1 MPFES
6 LSERFQAAFKKLR
19 GKGKLSEEDV
29 SEALKEMRRALLE
42 ADVNFAVTKDFIKKV
57 KEKAVGE
64 EVFGSL
70 NASQTVIKIVRDE
83 LTELLGGTQSRITI
97 SPKPPTIIM
106 LVGLQGAG
114 KTTTAAKLAKKLKS
128 QGKSP
133 LMVAADVYRPAAIT
147 QLQVLGQELDMP
159 VYTEEGSKNPVAI
172 AQHAIPYATSH
183 LRDVVIIDT
192 AGRLHINE
200 TLMDE
205 LINIKNEVHP
215 HEILL
220 VVDAMTGQDAVT
232 AASAFDKALGID
244 GIIMTKLD
252 GDARGGAALSI
263 KAVTGKPIKFIG
275 VSEKLDGLEEF
286 HPNRYASR
294 RSRSA
299 CGARRHGQP
308 ELVETIIEKAQ
319 AAFDEESM
327 ENMKKTMKSG
337 TFTFDD
343 FLSQLHMIKKMGNMG
358 SLLSLIP
365 GIGKYKKELDK
376 VDMDGKEFK
385 RIEAII
391 TSMTAQERSSANPKM
406 LIKDSRKR
414 RIAKGSGTRV
424 QDVNR
429 LIKQFAEMQKMMKQ
443 AKKAQKNKRRGFM
456 PRLPF

>member
-6 LSERFQAAFKKLR
+6 LSERFQGAFKKLR

-42 ADVNFAVTKDFIKKV
+42 ADVNFAVTKDFIKRV
-57 KEKAVGE
+57 REKAVGE

-83 LTELLGGTQSRITI
+83 LTELLGGTQSRITMA
-97 SPKPPTIIM
+97 SKPPTVIM

-128 QGKSP
+128 QGKHP
-133 LMVAADVYRPAAIT
+133 LLVAGDVYRPAAIT
-147 QLQVLGQELDMP
+147 QLQVLGEELDIP
-159 VYTEEGSKNPVAI
+159 VYTEDGSKDPVQI
-172 AQHAIPYATSH
+172 AKNAIPYAFGH
-183 LRDVVIIDT
+183 LKDVVIIDT

-205 LINIKNEVHP
+205 LIHIKGEVHP

-244 GIIMTKLD
+244 GMIMTKLD

-294 RSRSA
+294 ILDL
-299 CGARRHGQP
+299 GD
-308 ELVETIIEKAQ
+308 VETIIEKAQ
-319 AAFDEESM
+319 AAFDEETM
-327 ENMKKTMKSG
+327 EDMKASMKSG
-337 TFTFDD
+337 VFTFND
-343 FLSQLHMIKKMGNMG
+343 FLKQLNMIKKMGNMG
-358 SLLSLIP
+358 SLMSLIP

-376 VDMDGKEFK
+376 VDMDGKQFK
-385 RIEAII
+385 QIEAII
-391 TSMTAQERSSANPKM
+391 MSMTAQERASANPKM

-429 LIKQFAEMQKMMKQ
+429 LIKQFTEMQKMMKQ
-443 AKKAQKNKRRGFM
+443 VKKNKNSKRRGLM

>member
-1 MPFES
+1 MPFEN

-42 ADVNFAVTKDFIKKV
+42 ADVNFAVTKDFIKRV
-57 KEKAVGE
+57 REKAVGE

-97 SPKPPTIIM
+97 ASKPPTIVM

-114 KTTTAAKLAKKLKS
+114 KTTTAGKLARLLKK

-133 LMVAADVYRPAAIT
+133 LLVACDVYRPAAIT
-147 QLQVLGQELDMP
+147 QLQVLGQDLEVP
-159 VYTEEGSKNPVAI
+159 VYTEEGSMKPVEI
-172 AQHAIPYATSH
+172 AAHAIPYAVSH

-205 LINIKNEVHP
+205 LVDIKEEIHP

-244 GIIMTKLD
+244 GMIMTKLD

-263 KAVTGKPIKFIG
+263 KAVTGKPIKYIG
-275 VSEKLDGLEEF
+275 VSEKLEGLEEF

-294 RSRSA
+294 ILDL
-299 CGARRHGQP
+299 GD
-308 ELVETIIEKAQ
+308 VETIIERAQ

-327 ENMKKTMKSG
+327 ANMKKTIKSG
-337 TFTFDD
+337 TLTFDD
-343 FLSQLHMIKKMGNMG
+343 FLSQLQMMKKMGNMS
-358 SLLSLIP
+358 SLMGLLP

-376 VDMDGKEFK
+376 IDMEGKEFK
-385 RIEAII
+385 RVEAII
-391 TSMTAQERSSANPKM
+391 TSMTAQERSSTNPKM

-429 LIKQFAEMQKMMKQ
+429 LLKQFAEMQKMMKQ
-443 AKKAQKNKRRGFM
+443 AKKAQQGKRRGFF

>member
-42 ADVNFAVTKDFIKKV
+42 ADVNFAVTKDFIKRV
-57 KEKAVGE
+57 REKAVGE

-97 SPKPPTIIM
+97 APKPPTIIM

-133 LMVAADVYRPAAIT
+133 LMVAGDVYRPAAIT
-147 QLQVLGQELDMP
+147 QLQVLGQELDIP
-159 VYTEEGSKNPVAI
+159 VYTEEGNTDPVQI
-172 AQHAIPYATSH
+172 AKQAIPYAVSH

-205 LINIKNEVHP
+205 LVHIKGEVHP

-220 VVDAMTGQDAVT
+220 VVDGMTGQDAVT

-244 GIIMTKLD
+244 GMIMTKLD

-294 RSRSA
+294 ILDL
-299 CGARRHGQP
+299 GD
-308 ELVETIIEKAQ
+308 VETIIEKAQ

-327 ENMKKTMKSG
+327 EDMKKAMKSG
-337 TFTFDD
+337 AFTFDD
-343 FLSQLHMIKKMGNMG
+343 FLKQLHMIQKMGNMG
-358 SLLSLIP
+358 SLMSLIP

-376 VDMDGKEFK
+376 VDMDGKQFK

-429 LIKQFAEMQKMMKQ
+429 LIKQFTEMQKMMKQ
-443 AKKAQKNKRRGFM
+443 AKKAQKSKRRGFL
-456 PRLPF
+456 PRFPF

>member
-42 ADVNFAVTKDFIKKV
+42 ADVNFAVTKDFIKRV
-57 KEKAVGE
+57 REKAVGE

-97 SPKPPTIIM
+97 APKPPTIIM

-133 LMVAADVYRPAAIT
+133 LMVAGDVYRPAAIT
-147 QLQVLGQELDMP
+147 QLQVLGQELDIP
-159 VYTEEGSKNPVAI
+159 VYTEEGSKDPVQI
-172 AQHAIPYATSH
+172 AKNAVPYAVSH

-205 LINIKNEVHP
+205 LIHIKGEVHP

-244 GIIMTKLD
+244 GMIMTKLD

-294 RSRSA
+294 ILDL
-299 CGARRHGQP
+299 GD
-308 ELVETIIEKAQ
+308 VETIIEKAQ

-327 ENMKKTMKSG
+327 EDMKKTMKSG

-343 FLSQLHMIKKMGNMG
+343 FLKQLNMIKKMDNMG
-358 SLLSLIP
+358 SLMSLIP

-376 VDMDGKEFK
+376 VDMDGKQFK
-385 RIEAII
+385 QIEAII

-429 LIKQFAEMQKMMKQ
+429 LIKQFTEMQKMMKQ
-443 AKKAQKNKRRGFM
+443 AKKAQKSKRRGFL
-456 PRLPF
+456 PRFPF

>member
-42 ADVNFAVTKDFIKKV
+42 ADVNFAVTKDFIKRV
-57 KEKAVGE
+57 REKAVGE

-97 SPKPPTIIM
+97 APKPPMIIM

-133 LMVAADVYRPAAIT
+133 LMVAGDVYRPAAIT
-147 QLQVLGQELDMP
+147 QLQVLGQELDIP
-159 VYTEEGSKNPVAI
+159 VYTEEGSKDPVQI
-172 AQHAIPYATSH
+172 AKNAVPYAVSH

-205 LINIKNEVHP
+205 LIHIKEEVHP

-244 GIIMTKLD
+244 GMIMTKLD

-294 RSRSA
+294 ILDL
-299 CGARRHGQP
+299 GD
-308 ELVETIIEKAQ
+308 VETIIEKAQ

-327 ENMKKTMKSG
+327 EDMKKTMKSG

-343 FLSQLHMIKKMGNMG
+343 FLKQLNMIKKMGNMG
-358 SLLSLIP
+358 SLMSLIP

-376 VDMDGKEFK
+376 VDMDGKQFK
-385 RIEAII
+385 QIEAII

-429 LIKQFAEMQKMMKQ
+429 LIKQFTEMQKMMKQ
-443 AKKAQKNKRRGFM
+443 AKKAQKNKRRGFL
-456 PRLPF
+456 PRFPF

>member
-42 ADVNFAVTKDFIKKV
+42 ADVNFNVTKDFIKRI

-64 EVFGSL
+64 EVFSSL

-83 LTELLGGTQSRITI
+83 LTELLGSTQSRITI
-97 SPKPPTIIM
+97 SSRPPTIVM
-106 LVGLQGAG
+106 LAGLQGAG
-114 KTTTAAKLAKKLKS
+114 KTTTAAKLAKKFVS
-128 QGKSP
+128 QGKHP
-133 LMVAADVYRPAAIT
+133 LLVACDVYRPAAIE
-147 QLQVLGQELDMP
+147 QLQVLGGDLGLP
-159 VYTEEGSKNPVAI
+159 VYTEEGSADAVAI
-172 AQHAIPYATSH
+172 AQHAVPYATSH
-183 LRDVVIIDT
+183 LCDVVIIDT
-192 AGRLHINE
+192 AGRLHIDE

-205 LINIKNEVHP
+205 LVRIKEAVHP

-232 AASAFDKALGID
+232 AASAFDGALGID
-244 GIIMTKLD
+244 GLVMTKLD

-275 VSEKLDGLEEF
+275 VSEKMDGLEEF

-294 RSRSA
+294 ILDL
-299 CGARRHGQP
+299 GD
-308 ELVETIIEKAQ
+308 VETIIEKAQ
-319 AAFDEESM
+319 AAFDEEAVADMQKVMRS
-327 ENMKKTMKSG
+327 SA
-337 TFTFDD
+337 FTFDD
-343 FLSQLHMIKKMGNMG
+343 FLKQLQMIKKMGNLG
-358 SLLSLIP
+358 GILSLIP

-391 TSMTAQERSSANPKM
+391 TSMTIKERMSANPKL

-414 RIAKGSGTRV
+414 RIANGSGTRV

-429 LIKQFAEMQKMMKQ
+429 LLKQFTEFQKMMKQ
-443 AKKAQKNKRRGFM
+443 AQKSQKKGRRFM
-456 PRLPF
+456 PKLPF

>member
-42 ADVNFAVTKDFIKKV
+42 ADVNFNVTKDFIKRI

-64 EVFGSL
+64 EVFSSL

-83 LTELLGGTQSRITI
+83 LTELLGSTQSRITI
-97 SPKPPTIIM
+97 SSRPPTIVM
-106 LVGLQGAG
+106 LAGLQGAG
-114 KTTTAAKLAKKLKS
+114 KTTTAAKLAKKFVS
-128 QGKSP
+128 QGKHP
-133 LMVAADVYRPAAIT
+133 LLVACDVYRPAAIE
-147 QLQVLGQELDMP
+147 QLQVLGGDLGLP
-159 VYTEEGSKNPVAI
+159 VYTEEGSADAVAI
-172 AQHAIPYATSH
+172 AQHAVPYATSH

-192 AGRLHINE
+192 AGRLHIDE

-205 LINIKNEVHP
+205 LVRIKEAVHP

-232 AASAFDKALGID
+232 AASAFDGALGID
-244 GIIMTKLD
+244 GLGMTKLD

-275 VSEKLDGLEEF
+275 VSEKMDGLEEF

-294 RSRSA
+294 ILDL
-299 CGARRHGQP
+299 GD
-308 ELVETIIEKAQ
+308 VETIIEKAQ
-319 AAFDEESM
+319 AAFDEEAVADMQKVMRNSA
-327 ENMKKTMKSG
+327 
-337 TFTFDD
+337 FTFDD
-343 FLSQLHMIKKMGNMG
+343 FLKQLQMIKKMGNLG
-358 SLLSLIP
+358 GILSLIP

-391 TSMTAQERSSANPKM
+391 TSMTIKERMSANPKL

-414 RIAKGSGTRV
+414 RIANGSGTRV

-429 LIKQFAEMQKMMKQ
+429 LLKQFTEFQKMMKQ
-443 AKKAQKNKRRGFM
+443 AQKSQKKGRRFM
-456 PRLPF
+456 PKLPF

>member
-1 MPFES
+1 MAFES

-19 GKGKLSEEDV
+19 GKGKLTEEDV
-29 SEALKEMRRALLE
+29 NEALKEMRRALLE
-42 ADVNFAVTKDFIKKV
+42 ADVNFAVAKDFIKRV
-57 KEKAVGE
+57 AVGE

-83 LTELLGGTQSRITI
+83 LTELLGGTQSRIAMA
-97 SPKPPTIIM
+97 SNPPTIIM

-114 KTTTAAKLAKKLKS
+114 KTTTAAKLAKKLKQ
-128 QGKSP
+128 QGKNP
-133 LMVAADVYRPAAIT
+133 MLVAADVYRPAAIT
-147 QLQVLGQELDMP
+147 QLQVLGKDLDVP
-159 VYTEEGSKNPVAI
+159 VYTEEGSQDPVAI
-172 AQHAIPYATSH
+172 SQHAVPYALSH
-183 LRDVVIIDT
+183 LKDVVIIDT

-205 LINIKNEVHP
+205 LVHIKQSVKP

-232 AASAFDKALGID
+232 AATAFNEALGID

-294 RSRSA
+294 ILDL
-299 CGARRHGQP
+299 GD
-308 ELVETIIEKAQ
+308 VETIIERAQ
-319 AAFDEESM
+319 EAFDEESM
-327 ENMKKTMKSG
+327 AEMKRAMKSNS
-337 TFTFDD
+337 FTFDD
-343 FLSQLHMIKKMGNMG
+343 FLSQLNMVKKMGNMS
-358 SLLSLIP
+358 SLVSLIP
-365 GIGKYKKELDK
+365 GIGKYKKEIDK
-376 VDMDGKEFK
+376 IDMDGREFK
-385 RIEAII
+385 HIEAII
-391 TSMTAQERSSANPKM
+391 QSMTAQERASSNPKM

-429 LIKQFAEMQKMMKQ
+429 LLKQFTDMQKMMKQ
-443 AKKAQKNKRRGFM
+443 AKKMQGNKRRGFL

>member
-1 MPFES
+1 MAFES

-29 SEALKEMRRALLE
+29 SAALKEMRRALLE
-42 ADVNFAVTKDFIKKV
+42 ADVNFTVTKDFIKKV

-64 EVFGSL
+64 EVFSSL

-83 LTELLGGTQSRITI
+83 LTDLLGGTQSRITI
-97 SPKPPTIIM
+97 ASKPPTIIM

-114 KTTTAAKLAKKLKS
+114 KTTTAAKLAKKLKA
-128 QGKSP
+128 QGKAP
-133 LMVAADVYRPAAIT
+133 LLVAGDVYRPAAIT
-147 QLQVLGQELDMP
+147 QLQVLGQELEMP
-159 VYTEEGSKNPVAI
+159 VYTEEGNQNPVEI
-172 AQHAIPYATSH
+172 AQHAIPYAVSH

-205 LINIKNEVHP
+205 LVQIKEEVHP

-232 AASAFDKALGID
+232 AASAFDQALGID

-275 VSEKLDGLEEF
+275 VSEKIDGLEEF

-294 RSRSA
+294 ILDL
-299 CGARRHGQP
+299 GD
-308 ELVETIIEKAQ
+308 VETIIEKAQ

-327 ENMKKTMKSG
+327 KDMQNTMKKGS
-337 TFTFDD
+337 FTFDD
-343 FLSQLHMIKKMGNMG
+343 FLKQLHMIKKMGNMG
-358 SLLSLIP
+358 SLMSLIP

-376 VDMDGKEFK
+376 VDMDGKEI
-385 RIEAII
+385 RRVEAII
-391 TSMTAQERSSANPKM
+391 TSMTAQERASSNPKM

-429 LIKQFAEMQKMMKQ
+429 LIKQFTEMQKMMKQ
-443 AKKAQKNKRRGFM
+443 AKKAQGNKKRRGFL

>member
-42 ADVNFAVTKDFIKKV
+42 ADVNFAVTKDFIKRV
-57 KEKAVGE
+57 REKAVGE

-97 SPKPPTIIM
+97 APKPPTIIM

-133 LMVAADVYRPAAIT
+133 LMVAGDVYRPAAIT
-147 QLQVLGQELDMP
+147 QLQVLGQELDIP
-159 VYTEEGSKNPVAI
+159 VYTEEGSKDPVQI
-172 AQHAIPYATSH
+172 AKNAVPYAVSH

-205 LINIKNEVHP
+205 LIHIKEEVHP

-244 GIIMTKLD
+244 GMIMTKLD

-294 RSRSA
+294 ILDL
-299 CGARRHGQP
+299 GD
-308 ELVETIIEKAQ
+308 VETIIEKAQ

-327 ENMKKTMKSG
+327 EDMKKTMKSG

-343 FLSQLHMIKKMGNMG
+343 FLKQLNMIKKMGNMG
-358 SLLSLIP
+358 SLMSLIP

-376 VDMDGKEFK
+376 VDMDGKQFK
-385 RIEAII
+385 QIEAII

-429 LIKQFAEMQKMMKQ
+429 LIKQFTEMQKMMKQ
-443 AKKAQKNKRRGFM
+443 AKKAQKSKRRGFL
-456 PRLPF
+456 PRFPF

>member
-42 ADVNFAVTKDFIKKV
+42 ADVNFNVTKDFIKRI

-64 EVFGSL
+64 EVFSSL

-83 LTELLGGTQSRITI
+83 LTELLGSTQSRITI
-97 SPKPPTIIM
+97 SSRPPTIVM
-106 LVGLQGAG
+106 LAGLQGAG
-114 KTTTAAKLAKKLKS
+114 KTTTAAKLAKKFVS
-128 QGKSP
+128 QGKHP
-133 LMVAADVYRPAAIT
+133 LLVACDVYRPAAIE
-147 QLQVLGQELDMP
+147 QLQVLGGDLGIP
-159 VYTEEGSKNPVAI
+159 VYTEEGSADAVAI
-172 AQHAIPYATSH
+172 AQHAVPYATSH

-192 AGRLHINE
+192 AGRLHIDE

-205 LINIKNEVHP
+205 LVRIKEAVHP

-232 AASAFDKALGID
+232 AASAFDGTLGID
-244 GIIMTKLD
+244 GLVMTKLD

-275 VSEKLDGLEEF
+275 VSEKMDGLEEF

-294 RSRSA
+294 ILDL
-299 CGARRHGQP
+299 GD
-308 ELVETIIEKAQ
+308 VETIIEKAQ
-319 AAFDEESM
+319 AAFDEESVADM
-327 ENMKKTMKSG
+327 QKVMRSNA
-337 TFTFDD
+337 FTFDD
-343 FLSQLHMIKKMGNMG
+343 FLKQLQMIKKMGNLG
-358 SLLSLIP
+358 GILSLIP

-391 TSMTAQERSSANPKM
+391 TSMTIKERMSANPKL

-414 RIAKGSGTRV
+414 RIANGSGTRV

-429 LIKQFAEMQKMMKQ
+429 LLKQFTEFQKMMKQ
-443 AKKAQKNKRRGFM
+443 AQKSQKKGRRFM
-456 PRLPF
+456 PKLPF

>member
-1 MPFES
+1 MAFES

-19 GKGKLSEEDV
+19 GKGKLTEEDV
-29 SEALKEMRRALLE
+29 NEALKEMRRALLE
-42 ADVNFAVTKDFIKKV
+42 ADVNFAVAKDFIKRV
-57 KEKAVGE
+57 REKAVGE

-83 LTELLGGTQSRITI
+83 LTELLGGTQSRIAMA
-97 SPKPPTIIM
+97 SNPPTIIM

-114 KTTTAAKLAKKLKS
+114 KTTTAAKLAKKLKQ
-128 QGKSP
+128 QGKNP
-133 LMVAADVYRPAAIT
+133 MLVAADVYRPAAIT
-147 QLQVLGQELDMP
+147 QLQVLGKDLDVP
-159 VYTEEGSKNPVAI
+159 VYTEEGSQDPVAI
-172 AQHAIPYATSH
+172 SQHAVPYALSH
-183 LRDVVIIDT
+183 LKDVVIIDT

-205 LINIKNEVHP
+205 LVHIKQSVKP

-232 AASAFDKALGID
+232 AATAFNEALGID

-294 RSRSA
+294 ILDL
-299 CGARRHGQP
+299 GD
-308 ELVETIIEKAQ
+308 VETIIERAQ
-319 AAFDEESM
+319 EAFDEESM
-327 ENMKKTMKSG
+327 AEMKRAMKSNS
-337 TFTFDD
+337 FTFDD
-343 FLSQLHMIKKMGNMG
+343 FLSQLNMVKKMGNMS
-358 SLLSLIP
+358 SLVSLIP
-365 GIGKYKKELDK
+365 GIGKYKKEIDK
-376 VDMDGKEFK
+376 IDMDGREFK
-385 RIEAII
+385 HIEAII
-391 TSMTAQERSSANPKM
+391 QSMTAQERASSNPKM

-429 LIKQFAEMQKMMKQ
+429 LLKQFTDMQKMMKQ
-443 AKKAQKNKRRGFM
+443 AKKMQGNKRRGFL

>member
-42 ADVNFAVTKDFIKKV
+42 ADVNFAVTKDFINKV

-114 KTTTAAKLAKKLKS
+114 KTTTAAKLAKMLKS
-128 QGKSP
+128 KGKSP

-159 VYTEEGSKNPVAI
+159 VYTEEDSKDPVAI
-172 AQHAIPYATSH
+172 AQHAIPYATNH

-205 LINIKNEVHP
+205 LVNIKNEVHP

-294 RSRSA
+294 ILDL
-299 CGARRHGQP
+299 GD
-308 ELVETIIEKAQ
+308 VETIIEKAQ

>member
-97 SPKPPTIIM
+97 APKPPTIIM

-159 VYTEEGSKNPVAI
+159 VYTEEGSKDPVAI
-172 AQHAIPYATSH
+172 AQHAIPSATIH

-294 RSRSA
+294 ILDL
-299 CGARRHGQP
+299 GD
-308 ELVETIIEKAQ
+308 VETIIEKAQ

>member
-42 ADVNFAVTKDFIKKV
+42 ADVNFAVTKDFIKRV
-57 KEKAVGE
+57 REKAVGE

-97 SPKPPTIIM
+97 APKPPTIIM

-133 LMVAADVYRPAAIT
+133 LMVAGDVYRPAAIT
-147 QLQVLGQELDMP
+147 QLQVLGQELDIP
-159 VYTEEGSKNPVAI
+159 VYTEEGSKDPVQI
-172 AQHAIPYATSH
+172 AQNAVPYAVSH

-205 LINIKNEVHP
+205 LIHIKEEVHP

-244 GIIMTKLD
+244 GMIMTKLD

-294 RSRSA
+294 ILDL
-299 CGARRHGQP
+299 GD
-308 ELVETIIEKAQ
+308 VETIIEKAQ

-327 ENMKKTMKSG
+327 EDMKKTMKSG

-343 FLSQLHMIKKMGNMG
+343 FLKQLNMIKKMGNMG
-358 SLLSLIP
+358 SLMSLIP

-376 VDMDGKEFK
+376 VDMDGTQFQK
-385 RIEAII
+385 IEAII

-429 LIKQFAEMQKMMKQ
+429 LIKQFTEMQKMMKQ
-443 AKKAQKNKRRGFM
+443 AKKAQKSKRRGFL
-456 PRLPF
+456 PRFPF

>member
-42 ADVNFAVTKDFIKKV
+42 ADVNFAVTKDFIKRV
-57 KEKAVGE
+57 REKAVGE

-97 SPKPPTIIM
+97 APKPPTIIM

-133 LMVAADVYRPAAIT
+133 LMVAGDVYRPAAIT
-147 QLQVLGQELDMP
+147 QLQVLGQELDIP
-159 VYTEEGSKNPVAI
+159 VYTEEGSKDPVQI
-172 AQHAIPYATSH
+172 AKNAVPYAVSH

-205 LINIKNEVHP
+205 LIHIKEEVHP

-244 GIIMTKLD
+244 GMIMTKLD

-286 HPNRYASR
+286 HPDRYASR
-294 RSRSA
+294 ILDL
-299 CGARRHGQP
+299 GD
-308 ELVETIIEKAQ
+308 VETIIEKAQ

-327 ENMKKTMKSG
+327 EDMKKTMKSG

-343 FLSQLHMIKKMGNMG
+343 FLKQLNMIKKMGNMG
-358 SLLSLIP
+358 SLMSLIP

-376 VDMDGKEFK
+376 VDMDGKQFK
-385 RIEAII
+385 QIEAII

-429 LIKQFAEMQKMMKQ
+429 LIKQFTEMQKMMKQ
-443 AKKAQKNKRRGFM
+443 AKKAQKNKRRGFL
-456 PRLPF
+456 PRFPF

>member
-42 ADVNFAVTKDFIKKV
+42 ADVNFAVTKDFIKRV
-57 KEKAVGE
+57 REKAVGE

-83 LTELLGGTQSRITI
+83 LTELLGGTQSRIAI
-97 SPKPPTIIM
+97 ASKPPTIVM

-114 KTTTAAKLAKKLKS
+114 KTTTAGKLARLLKK

-133 LMVAADVYRPAAIT
+133 LLVAGDVYRPAAIT
-147 QLQVLGQELDMP
+147 QLQVLGQELDVP
-159 VYTEEGSKNPVAI
+159 VYTEEGGQDPVKI
-172 AQHAIPYATSH
+172 AKDAIPYALSH
-183 LRDVVIIDT
+183 LRDIVIIDT

-200 TLMDE
+200 VLMDE
-205 LINIKNEVHP
+205 LVNIKGEVHP

-232 AASAFDKALGID
+232 AASAFDNALGID
-244 GIIMTKLD
+244 GMIMTKLD

-263 KAVTGKPIKFIG
+263 KAVTGKPIKYIG

-294 RSRSA
+294 ILDL
-299 CGARRHGQP
+299 GD
-308 ELVETIIEKAQ
+308 VETIIERAQ

-327 ENMKKTMKSG
+327 ANMKKTMKSG
-337 TFTFDD
+337 SFTFDD
-343 FLSQLHMIKKMGNMG
+343 FLSQLQMIKKMGNMG
-358 SLLSLIP
+358 SLMSLIP

-376 VDMDGKEFK
+376 IDMDGKEFK

-391 TSMTAQERSSANPKM
+391 TSMTAQERASTNPKM

-429 LIKQFAEMQKMMKQ
+429 LLKQFTEMQKMMKQ
-443 AKKAQKNKRRGFM
+443 AKKAQQGKRRGFL

>member
-42 ADVNFAVTKDFIKKV
+42 ADVNFNVTKDFIKRI

-64 EVFGSL
+64 EVFSSL

-83 LTELLGGTQSRITI
+83 LTELLGSTQSRITI
-97 SPKPPTIIM
+97 SSRPPTIVM
-106 LVGLQGAG
+106 LAGLQGAG
-114 KTTTAAKLAKKLKS
+114 KTTTAAKLAKKFVS
-128 QGKSP
+128 QGKHP
-133 LMVAADVYRPAAIT
+133 LLVACDVYRPAAIE
-147 QLQVLGQELDMP
+147 QLQVLGGDLGIP
-159 VYTEEGSKNPVAI
+159 VYTEEGSADAVAI
-172 AQHAIPYATSH
+172 AQHAVPYATSH

-192 AGRLHINE
+192 AGRLHIDE

-205 LINIKNEVHP
+205 LVRIKEAVHP

-232 AASAFDKALGID
+232 AASAFDGALGID
-244 GIIMTKLD
+244 GLVMTKLD

-275 VSEKLDGLEEF
+275 VSEKMDGLEEF

-294 RSRSA
+294 ILDL
-299 CGARRHGQP
+299 GD
-308 ELVETIIEKAQ
+308 VETIIEKAQ
-319 AAFDEESM
+319 AAFDEEAVADMQKVMRNSA
-327 ENMKKTMKSG
+327 
-337 TFTFDD
+337 FTFDD
-343 FLSQLHMIKKMGNMG
+343 FLKQLQMIKKMGNLG
-358 SLLSLIP
+358 GILSLIP

-391 TSMTAQERSSANPKM
+391 TSMTIKERMSANPKL

-414 RIAKGSGTRV
+414 RIANGSGTRV

-429 LIKQFAEMQKMMKQ
+429 LLKQFTEFQKMMKQ
-443 AKKAQKNKRRGFM
+443 AQKSQKKGRRFM
-456 PRLPF
+456 PKLPF

>member
-42 ADVNFAVTKDFIKKV
+42 ADVNFAVTKDFIKRV
-57 KEKAVGE
+57 REKAVGE

-97 SPKPPTIIM
+97 APKPPTIIM

-133 LMVAADVYRPAAIT
+133 LMVAGDVYRPAAIT
-147 QLQVLGQELDMP
+147 QLQVLGQELDIP
-159 VYTEEGSKNPVAI
+159 VYTEEGSKDPVQI
-172 AQHAIPYATSH
+172 AKNAVPYAVSH

-205 LINIKNEVHP
+205 LIHIKEEVHP

-244 GIIMTKLD
+244 GMIMTKLD

-294 RSRSA
+294 ILDL
-299 CGARRHGQP
+299 GD
-308 ELVETIIEKAQ
+308 VETIIEKAQ

-327 ENMKKTMKSG
+327 EDMKKTMKSG
-337 TFTFDD
+337 AFTFDD
-343 FLSQLHMIKKMGNMG
+343 FLKQLNMIKKMGNMG
-358 SLLSLIP
+358 SLMSLIP

-376 VDMDGKEFK
+376 VDMDGKQFK
-385 RIEAII
+385 QIEAII

-429 LIKQFAEMQKMMKQ
+429 LIKQFTEMQKMMKQ
-443 AKKAQKNKRRGFM
+443 AKKAQKNKRRGFL
-456 PRLPF
+456 PRFPF

>member
-42 ADVNFAVTKDFIKKV
+42 ADVNFAVTKDFIKRV
-57 KEKAVGE
+57 REKAVGE

-97 SPKPPTIIM
+97 APKPPTIIM

-133 LMVAADVYRPAAIT
+133 LMVAGDVYRPAAIT
-147 QLQVLGQELDMP
+147 QLQVLGQELDIP
-159 VYTEEGSKNPVAI
+159 VYTEEGSKDPVQI
-172 AQHAIPYATSH
+172 AKNAVPYAVSH

-205 LINIKNEVHP
+205 LIHIKEEVHP

-244 GIIMTKLD
+244 GMIMTKLD

-294 RSRSA
+294 ILDL
-299 CGARRHGQP
+299 GD
-308 ELVETIIEKAQ
+308 VETIIEKAQ

-327 ENMKKTMKSG
+327 EDMKKTMKSG

-343 FLSQLHMIKKMGNMG
+343 FLKQLNMIKKMGNMG
-358 SLLSLIP
+358 SLMSLIP

-376 VDMDGKEFK
+376 VDMDGKQFK
-385 RIEAII
+385 QIEAII

-406 LIKDSRKR
+406 LIKDSRKL

-429 LIKQFAEMQKMMKQ
+429 LIKQFTEMQKMMKQ
-443 AKKAQKNKRRGFM
+443 AKKAQKNKRRGFL
-456 PRLPF
+456 PRFPF

>member
-97 SPKPPTIIM
+97 APKPPTVIM

-159 VYTEEGSKNPVAI
+159 VYTEDGSKDPVAI
-172 AQHAIPYATSH
+172 AQHAIPYATSQ

-205 LINIKNEVHP
+205 LIHIKENVHP

-244 GIIMTKLD
+244 GMIMTKLD

-275 VSEKLDGLEEF
+275 VSEKLDGIEEF

-294 RSRSA
+294 ILDL
-299 CGARRHGQP
+299 GD
-308 ELVETIIEKAQ
+308 VETIIEKAQ

-337 TFTFDD
+337 SFTFDD
-343 FLSQLHMIKKMGNMG
+343 FLSQLQMIKKMGNMG

-391 TSMTAQERSSANPKM
+391 TSMTAQERSSTNPKM

-429 LIKQFAEMQKMMKQ
+429 LIKQFMEMQKMMKQ
-443 AKKAQKNKRRGFM
+443 AKKAQKSKRRGFM

>member
-42 ADVNFAVTKDFIKKV
+42 ADVNFAVTKDFIKRV
-57 KEKAVGE
+57 REKAVGE

-97 SPKPPTIIM
+97 APKPPTIIM

-133 LMVAADVYRPAAIT
+133 LMVAGDVYRPAAIT
-147 QLQVLGQELDMP
+147 QLQVLGQELDIP
-159 VYTEEGSKNPVAI
+159 VYTEEGSKDPVQI
-172 AQHAIPYATSH
+172 AKNAVSYAVSH

-205 LINIKNEVHP
+205 LIHIKEEVHP

-244 GIIMTKLD
+244 GMIMTKLD

-294 RSRSA
+294 ILDL
-299 CGARRHGQP
+299 GD
-308 ELVETIIEKAQ
+308 VETIIEKAQ

-327 ENMKKTMKSG
+327 EDMKKTMKSG

-343 FLSQLHMIKKMGNMG
+343 FLKQLNMIKKMGNMG
-358 SLLSLIP
+358 SLMSLIP

-376 VDMDGKEFK
+376 VDMDGKQFK
-385 RIEAII
+385 QIEAII

-429 LIKQFAEMQKMMKQ
+429 LIKQFTEMQKMMKQ
-443 AKKAQKNKRRGFM
+443 AKKAQKNKRRGFL
-456 PRLPF
+456 PRFPF

>member
-97 SPKPPTIIM
+97 APKPPTIIM

-159 VYTEEGSKNPVAI
+159 VYTEEGSKDPVAI
-172 AQHAIPYATSH
+172 TQHAIPYATSH

-294 RSRSA
+294 ILDL
-299 CGARRHGQP
+299 GD
-308 ELVETIIEKAQ
+308 VETIIEKAQ

>member
-97 SPKPPTIIM
+97 APKPPTVIM

-159 VYTEEGSKNPVAI
+159 VYTEDGSQDSVAI

-205 LINIKNEVHP
+205 LIHIKENVHP

-244 GIIMTKLD
+244 GMIMTKLD

-275 VSEKLDGLEEF
+275 VSEKLDGIEEF

-294 RSRSA
+294 ILDL
-299 CGARRHGQP
+299 GD
-308 ELVETIIEKAQ
+308 VETIIEKAQ

-337 TFTFDD
+337 SFTFDD
-343 FLSQLHMIKKMGNMG
+343 FLSQLQMIKKMGNMG
-358 SLLSLIP
+358 SILSLIP

-429 LIKQFAEMQKMMKQ
+429 LIKQFTEMQKMMKQ
-443 AKKAQKNKRRGFM
+443 AKKAQKSKRRGFM

>member
-29 SEALKEMRRALLE
+29 NEALKEMRRALLE
-42 ADVNFAVTKDFIKKV
+42 ADVNFAVTKDFIKRV
-57 KEKAVGE
+57 REKAVGE

-83 LTELLGGTQSRITI
+83 LTELLGGTQSRIAI
-97 SPKPPTIIM
+97 ASKPPTIVM

-114 KTTTAAKLAKKLKS
+114 KTTTAGKLARLLKK

-133 LMVAADVYRPAAIT
+133 LLVAGDVYRPAAIT
-147 QLQVLGQELDMP
+147 QLQVLGQELDVP
-159 VYTEEGSKNPVAI
+159 VYTEEGSKDPVQI
-172 AQHAIPYATSH
+172 AKDAIPYALSH
-183 LRDVVIIDT
+183 LRDIVIIDT

-200 TLMDE
+200 VLMDE
-205 LINIKNEVHP
+205 LVHIKEEVHP

-244 GIIMTKLD
+244 GMIMTKLD

-263 KAVTGKPIKFIG
+263 KAVTGKPIKYIG
-275 VSEKLDGLEEF
+275 VSEKLEGLEEF

-294 RSRSA
+294 ILDL
-299 CGARRHGQP
+299 GD
-308 ELVETIIEKAQ
+308 VETIIERAQ
-319 AAFDEESM
+319 AAFDEETM
-327 ENMKKTMKSG
+327 ANMKKTMKSG
-337 TFTFDD
+337 SFTFDD

-358 SLLSLIP
+358 SLMSLIP

-376 VDMDGKEFK
+376 IDMDGKEFK

-391 TSMTAQERSSANPKM
+391 TSMTAQERASANPKM

-429 LIKQFAEMQKMMKQ
+429 LIKQFTEMQKMMKQ
-443 AKKAQKNKRRGFM
+443 AKKAQQGKRRGFL

>member
-42 ADVNFAVTKDFIKKV
+42 ADVNFAVTKDFIKRV
-57 KEKAVGE
+57 REKAVGE

-97 SPKPPTIIM
+97 APKPPTIIM

-133 LMVAADVYRPAAIT
+133 LMVAGDVYRPAAIT

-159 VYTEEGSKNPVAI
+159 VYTEEGSKDPVQI
-172 AQHAIPYATSH
+172 AKHAIPYAISH

-205 LINIKNEVHP
+205 LIHIKKEVHP

-244 GIIMTKLD
+244 GMIMTKLD

-294 RSRSA
+294 ILDL
-299 CGARRHGQP
+299 GD
-308 ELVETIIEKAQ
+308 VETIIEKAQ

-327 ENMKKTMKSG
+327 EDMKKSMKSG
-337 TFTFDD
+337 TFTFND
-343 FLSQLHMIKKMGNMG
+343 FLKQLNMIKKMGNMG
-358 SLLSLIP
+358 SLMSLIP

-376 VDMDGKEFK
+376 VDMDGKQFK
-385 RIEAII
+385 QIEAII
-391 TSMTAQERSSANPKM
+391 TSMTAQERASANPKM

-429 LIKQFAEMQKMMKQ
+429 LIKQFTEMQKMMKQ
-443 AKKAQKNKRRGFM
+443 AKKAQKSKRRGFL
-456 PRLPF
+456 PRFPF

>member
-1 MPFES
+1 
-6 LSERFQAAFKKLR
+6 
-19 GKGKLSEEDV
+19 
-29 SEALKEMRRALLE
+29 MRRALLE
-42 ADVNFAVTKDFIKKV
+42 ADVNFAVTKDFIKRV
-57 KEKAVGE
+57 REKAVGE

-97 SPKPPTIIM
+97 APKPPTIIM

-133 LMVAADVYRPAAIT
+133 LMVAGDVYRPAAIT
-147 QLQVLGQELDMP
+147 QLQVLGQELDIP
-159 VYTEEGSKNPVAI
+159 VYTEEGSKDPVQI
-172 AQHAIPYATSH
+172 AKNAVPYAVSH

-205 LINIKNEVHP
+205 LIHIKEEVHP

-244 GIIMTKLD
+244 GMIMTKLD

-294 RSRSA
+294 ILDL
-299 CGARRHGQP
+299 GD
-308 ELVETIIEKAQ
+308 VETIIEKAQ

-327 ENMKKTMKSG
+327 EDMKKTMKSG

-343 FLSQLHMIKKMGNMG
+343 FLKQLNMIKKMGNMG
-358 SLLSLIP
+358 SLMSLIP

-376 VDMDGKEFK
+376 VDMDGKQFK
-385 RIEAII
+385 QIEAII

-429 LIKQFAEMQKMMKQ
+429 LIKQFTEMQKMMKQ
-443 AKKAQKNKRRGFM
+443 AKKAQKNKRRGFL
-456 PRLPF
+456 PRFPF

>member
-1 MPFES
+1 MAFES

-19 GKGKLSEEDV
+19 GKGKLTEEDV
-29 SEALKEMRRALLE
+29 NEALKEMRRALLE
-42 ADVNFAVTKDFIKKV
+42 ADVNFAVAKDFIKRV
-57 KEKAVGE
+57 REKAVGE

-83 LTELLGGTQSRITI
+83 LTELLGGTQSRIAMA
-97 SPKPPTIIM
+97 SNPPTIIM

-114 KTTTAAKLAKKLKS
+114 KTTTAAKLARKLKQ
-128 QGKSP
+128 QGKNP
-133 LMVAADVYRPAAIT
+133 MLVAADVYRPAAIT
-147 QLQVLGQELDMP
+147 QLQVLGKDLDVP
-159 VYTEEGSKNPVAI
+159 VYTEEGSQDPVAI
-172 AQHAIPYATSH
+172 SQHAVPYALSH
-183 LRDVVIIDT
+183 LKDVVIIDT

-205 LINIKNEVHP
+205 LVHIKQSVKP

-232 AASAFDKALGID
+232 AATAFNEALGID

-294 RSRSA
+294 ILDL
-299 CGARRHGQP
+299 GD
-308 ELVETIIEKAQ
+308 VETIIERAQ
-319 AAFDEESM
+319 EAFDEESM
-327 ENMKKTMKSG
+327 AEMKRAMKSNS
-337 TFTFDD
+337 FTFDD
-343 FLSQLHMIKKMGNMG
+343 FLSQLNMVKKMGNMS
-358 SLLSLIP
+358 SLVSLIP
-365 GIGKYKKELDK
+365 GIGKYKKEIDK
-376 VDMDGKEFK
+376 IDMDGREFK
-385 RIEAII
+385 HIEAII
-391 TSMTAQERSSANPKM
+391 QSMTAQERASSNPKM

-429 LIKQFAEMQKMMKQ
+429 LLKQFTDMQKMMKQ
-443 AKKAQKNKRRGFM
+443 AKKMQGNKRRGFL